1 MANKLQGTQSETDE
15 FVCDI
20 EHPVFNIID
29 NSTRRKIL
37 RLIACESNYG
47 NRIANML
54 NISSPTVHRHLKFL
68 LGEKEDTFPIIKEV
82 ERTKDSY
89 SGKKG
94 GEAFVYEIDTNL
106 GIFMGIFPNFVHSQ
120 IFQVDKQGKQ
130 TTISKPVE
138 DRASYVNL
146 KGLKPN
152 FSELKTKKQEKFN
165 ELYDKIQKYNLDII
179 DKQRALM
186 DTYMEKNELMGELDE
201 LMMSTE
207 EVDQEKRLLL
217 RAITCLGPECSSDL
231 SHFLH
236 MDDYLV
242 FKHVE
247 ELRKIGWLAE
257 RVI

>member
-1 MANKLQGTQSETDE
+1 MTLDE

-29 NSTRRKIL
+29 NATRRKIL

-68 LGEKEDTFPIIKEV
+68 LGEKDDTFPIIREV

-94 GEAFVYEIDTNL
+94 GEAFVYEINTNL

-120 IFQVDKQGKQ
+120 IFQVDEDGKQ
-130 TTISKPVE
+130 TNITDPVE
-138 DRASYVNL
+138 DRASFVNL
-146 KGLKPN
+146 KGLTPN
-152 FSELKTKKQEKFN
+152 FEELKNKKQEKFN
-165 ELYDKIQKYNLDII
+165 ELYKKIQVYNKDII
-179 DKQRALM
+179 VKQRALM
-186 DTYMEKNELMGELDE
+186 DTYMEKNDLMGELDE
-201 LMMSTE
+201 LMKSVDVK
-207 EVDQEKRLLL
+207 EVDPEKRLLL

-242 FKHVE
+242 FKHVQ
-247 ELRKIGWLAE
+247 ELRQIGWLAE
-257 RVI
+257 RTL